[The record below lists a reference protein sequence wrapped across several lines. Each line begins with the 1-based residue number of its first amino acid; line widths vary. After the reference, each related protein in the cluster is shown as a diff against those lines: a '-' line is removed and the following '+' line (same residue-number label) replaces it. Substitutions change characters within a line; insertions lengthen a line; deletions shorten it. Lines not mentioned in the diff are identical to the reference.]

1 MACSSTFPCPL
12 CRARSGLLDQVGDP
26 RTWAEIISF
35 CEAWLS
41 DGEDPDRR
49 KLFGCCHKM
58 PIIGPTSPTP
68 VSNKVVP
75 PPLHIELSMNKPLKR
90 LMELWDELHLWLKS
104 INVEEFPYH
113 GGNELG
119 MTPNIITFF
128 CLWLRKDL
136 KVSQCPCLSGTKC
149 SIINLSSNQSSVKQQ
164 SFISYLADSVIHH
177 IVGAKNTS
185 SCYKY
190 SHF

>member
-119 MTPNIITFF
+119 KTPNIITFF
-128 CLWLRKDL
+128 VCGSERISRCHNVRVCLAQS
-136 KVSQCPCLSGTKC
+136 VQS
-149 SIINLSSNQSSVKQQ
+149 SIFQAISHQSSNSH
-164 SFISYLADSVIHH
+164 LSVI
-177 IVGAKNTS
+177 
-185 SCYKY
+185 
-190 SHF
+190 